1 MTVCR
6 LGWHGVQAQGSP
18 PDRSGRT
25 GRGCWP
31 ETLVTLWPDWGWT
44 YWSVAGVTERTE
56 WGEVD
61 MGREDMDREDRY
73 RYQDMD
79 TPLVQRDGEEA
90 EQVSS
95 RLELGL

>member
-1 MTVCR
+1 M
-6 LGWHGVQAQGSP
+6 QAQGSP
-18 PDRSGRT
+18 PDRSVRTGSGRT

-31 ETLVTLWPDWGWT
+31 ETLVTLWPDWGWS
-44 YWSVAGVTERTE
+44 YWSVAEVTERTE

-61 MGREDMDREDRY
+61 MGREDRY

-79 TPLVQRDGEEA
+79 SPLVQRDGEEA

-95 RLELGL
+95 QLQAEGV